1 MTYQALAFYTGL
13 FGSLHCV
20 AMCGPLMLALPFS
33 NQSIWVSVLQRLLYQ
48 FGRILMYG
56 ALGLF
61 IGLIGTGFGLLGLQ
75 QLLSVITGIFLLIAG
90 LNHFISGNRNRVIT
104 LQNKILPRL
113 TSLLGKYLSK
123 PYGAFVAGALNG
135 ILPCG
140 VTYIALAQAVNLT
153 TPVEAGTSM
162 LFFGL
167 GTLPLLFITTV
178 SPVFFRKF
186 KTPSI
191 LVPLLFLIAGT
202 FLMARGLNLEIPY
215 VSHAIHSDNNVI
227 CE

>member
-1 MTYQALAFYTGL
+1 MTYEALAFYTGL

-33 NQSIWVSVLQRLLYQ
+33 GQSIWASILQRLLYQ
-48 FGRILMYG
+48 SGRILMYG

-61 IGLIGTGFGLLGLQ
+61 VGLIGTGFGLLGLQ
-75 QLLSVITGIFLLIAG
+75 QVLSLATGIFLFISG
-90 LNHFISGNRNRVIT
+90 LNHFIKGKSNKLSL
-104 LQNKILPRL
+104 LQNKMLPRL

-135 ILPCG
+135 ALPCG
-140 VTYIALAQAVNLT
+140 VTYIALAQAINLNT
-153 TPVEAGTSM
+153 TLEAGRSM

-167 GTLPLLFITTV
+167 GTLPLLFITALA
-178 SPVFFRKF
+178 PLFFRKF
-186 KTPSI
+186 KVPSL
-191 LVPLLFLIAGT
+191 LVPVLFLIAGS

-215 VSHAIHSDNNVI
+215 ISRAIHPDSKVI